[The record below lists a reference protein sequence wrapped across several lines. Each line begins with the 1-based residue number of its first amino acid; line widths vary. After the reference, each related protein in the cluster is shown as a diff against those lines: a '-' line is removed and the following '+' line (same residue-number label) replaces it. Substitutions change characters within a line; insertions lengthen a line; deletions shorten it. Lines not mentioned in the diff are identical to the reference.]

1 MREMDLASELLIALQ
16 AVHEAAV
23 VCRQVQADL
32 VTAATLEKKDRS
44 PVTVADFASQAVV
57 CALLAERSAVPVI
70 VAEESA
76 DQLRASAAAEQRER
90 VLGLL
95 RQARGAGV
103 TLEQVYGWIDLG
115 GAPGAERA
123 PRYWT
128 LDPIDGT
135 KGFLRAGQYA
145 IALALIE
152 RGQVVLGALGCPN
165 LPAPDRSDGVIL
177 SAIRG
182 RGAAQQA
189 LQSRRSVCLPVRVSH
204 LDNPSRARFCES
216 FESGHSD
223 QQWSAEVASRL
234 GITLAPVRVDSQA
247 KYALLA
253 RGDASIYLR
262 LPTRK
267 HYQEKIWDHAAGM
280 LVVQEA
286 GGTVT
291 DVDGKP
297 LDFSTG
303 RRLARNR
310 GVVATGGTIHQ
321 AVLAAVGAALA
332 DSYAQS

>member
-1 MREMDLASELLIALQ
+1 MTEMDLTVELDVALE
-16 AVHEAAV
+16 AVREAAV
-23 VCRQVQADL
+23 VCRQVQSDL

-57 CALLAERSAVPVI
+57 CARLAERSAVPAM
-70 VAEESA
+70 VAEERA
-76 DQLRASAAAEQRER
+76 DQLRASEAAEQRER
-90 VLGLL
+90 VLGFL
-95 RQARGAGV
+95 RQARGDGV

-123 PRYWT
+123 ERYWT

-152 RGQVVLGALGCPN
+152 RGQVVLGVLGCPN
-165 LPAPDRSDGVIL
+165 LPAPEGSDGVLL

-182 RGAAQQA
+182 RGAVQQA
-189 LQSRRSVCLPVRVSH
+189 LQGERSAPLPVRVS
-204 LDNPSRARFCES
+204 DIDDTSQARFCES

-223 QQWSAEVASRL
+223 QQSSALVATRL
-234 GITLAPVRVDSQA
+234 GITLPPVRVDSQA

-253 RGDASIYLR
+253 RGEASIYLR
-262 LPTRK
+262 LPTRQD
-267 HYQEKIWDHAAGM
+267 YQEKIWDHAAGM

-297 LDFSTG
+297 LDFSAG
-303 RRLARNR
+303 RTLALNR
-310 GVVATGGTIHQ
+310 GVVATGGTIHK
-321 AVLAAVGAALA
+321 AVVKAVGAVLP
-332 DSYAQS
+332 

>member
-1 MREMDLASELLIALQ
+1 MDLAGELGVALE
-16 AVHEAAV
+16 AVREAAV
-23 VCRQVQADL
+23 VCRQVQANL
-32 VTAATLEKKDRS
+32 VSAATLEKKDRS

-57 CALLAERSAVPVI
+57 CARLAERSAVPAI

-76 DQLRASAAAEQRER
+76 DRLRASDAAEQRER
-90 VLGLL
+90 VLGFL
-95 RQARGAGV
+95 RQTRGAAV
-103 TLEQVYGWIDLG
+103 TLERIYRWIDLG
-115 GAPGAERA
+115 GVPGAEQTEC
-123 PRYWT
+123 YWT

-165 LPAPDRSDGVIL
+165 LLAPDGSDGVIL

-182 RGAAQQA
+182 RGAVQHA
-189 LQSRRSVCLPVRVSH
+189 LQAEGSASLPVRVS
-204 LDNPSRARFCES
+204 DIDDTSQARFCES

-223 QQWSAEVASRL
+223 QQSSAQVASRL
-234 GITLAPVRVDSQA
+234 GITLPPIRVDGQT

-253 RGDASIYLR
+253 RGEASIYLR

-267 HYQEKIWDHAAGM
+267 DYQEKIWDHAAGM

-286 GGTVT
+286 GGMVT

-297 LDFSTG
+297 LQFSAG
-303 RRLARNR
+303 RTLARNR
-310 GVVATGGTIHQ
+310 GVIATGGTIHG
-321 AVLAAVGAALA
+321 VVVEAVGAVLY
-332 DSYAQS
+332 S